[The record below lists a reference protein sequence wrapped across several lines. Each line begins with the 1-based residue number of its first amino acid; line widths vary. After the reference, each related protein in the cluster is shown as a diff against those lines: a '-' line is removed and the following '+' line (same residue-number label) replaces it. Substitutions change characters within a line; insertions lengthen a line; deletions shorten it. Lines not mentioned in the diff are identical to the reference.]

1 MGIFGQNWWHFPFGC
16 HSAIKMRAL
25 KIASVI
31 RATRFSNRFGGIP
44 LFSLWLSF
52 TRRGVKVY
60 FNLISLFAVICR
72 HLMAGMNMNWIG
84 CDGGIFRLG
93 TGLVVY
99 GLFWSPM
106 TFVSLRFNNSISTE
120 IQENLMARMAGL
132 SQWHGFLIS
141 F

>member
-1 MGIFGQNWWHFPFGC
+1 
-16 HSAIKMRAL
+16 
-25 KIASVI
+25 
-31 RATRFSNRFGGIP
+31 
-44 LFSLWLSF
+44 
-52 TRRGVKVY
+52 
-60 FNLISLFAVICR
+60 
-72 HLMAGMNMNWIG
+72 MAGMNMNWIG
-84 CDGGIFRLG
+84 YDGGIFRLG

-99 GLFWSPM
+99 GLRSPM

>member
-1 MGIFGQNWWHFPFGC
+1 
-16 HSAIKMRAL
+16 
-25 KIASVI
+25 
-31 RATRFSNRFGGIP
+31 
-44 LFSLWLSF
+44 
-52 TRRGVKVY
+52 
-60 FNLISLFAVICR
+60 
-72 HLMAGMNMNWIG
+72 MAGMNMNWIG
-84 CDGGIFRLG
+84 SDGGIFRLG